1 VADVRLIVNGTRH
14 GGWKTIAISRSIES
28 ISGTFSL
35 SISDKW
41 LGQNNPW
48 PILEEDRA
56 RVEIDGD
63 PVVDGFVDSREV
75 EIGATNRD
83 LSYNGRDKSGALV
96 DNSVLLDGRR
106 WTFRKL
112 GVVEIAKQLA
122 TPFGISVATQ
132 PGLVLPEAARKTVV
146 NPGDTAFE
154 VIARAAAQAGV
165 LVVGDG
171 LGGITITR
179 AGTRRVE
186 PLILGR
192 NIKTIG
198 VSYNATERFS
208 RYVLVTQTA
217 GTDTASGAA
226 TRIRAEARDLGVRRE
241 DRVLVVRPEAGMAI
255 ATGRRRVNW
264 EANVRRG
271 RAQTVTVTV
280 QGWRQQSGDLWPV
293 NALAEVE
300 AVEAGVNG
308 PLLISRV
315 DYSTSIGEG
324 QIARLTLVD
333 PLTFTPEPVAKKA
346 AASGGW
352 KELRKGA

>member
-1 VADVRLIVNGTRH
+1 MSDVRLIVNGTRH
-14 GGWKTIAISRSIES
+14 GGWKSIAISRSIES

-35 SISDKW
+35 TISDKW
-41 LGQNNPW
+41 IGQKTPW

-63 PVVDGFVDSREV
+63 PVIDGYVDAREI
-75 EIGATNRD
+75 EIGPTNRD
-83 LSYNGRDKSGALV
+83 LSYNGRDKSAALV

-112 GVVEIAKQLA
+112 GVVEIARQLSQ
-122 TPFGISVATQ
+122 PFGITVSTQ
-132 PGLVLPEAARKTVV
+132 QGLVLPEPARKTVV
-146 NPGDTAFE
+146 SPGDSAFE

-171 LGGITITR
+171 LGGITVTR
-179 AGTRRVE
+179 AETRKVE
-186 PLILGR
+186 PLILGT

-198 VSYNATERFS
+198 VSYNAAERFA

-217 GTDTASGAA
+217 GTDTASGGA
-226 TRIRAEARDLGVRRE
+226 TRIRAEASDLGVRRT
-241 DRVLVVRPEAGMAI
+241 DRVLVIRPETGMPI
-255 ATGRRRVNW
+255 VTGRRRVNW

-280 QGWRQQSGDLWPV
+280 QGWRQQNGDLWPV
-293 NALAEVE
+293 NALTEVE

-333 PLTFTPEPVAKKA
+333 PLTFSPEPVNTKA
-346 AASGGW
+346 ATSGGW